1 MEPVKQGD
9 EWMRLHFEHYRGLS
23 RMTGEIVSA
32 GEDGVL
38 LCLLNAGR
46 SMLSGEIVSRM
57 GLTTGRVANI
67 LKHME
72 ACGMILRAQD
82 REDKRRV
89 HVSLTDSGRERA
101 EEALRE
107 LADSHR
113 ALLDHLGA
121 RDAGELLRLL
131 RRCASYY
138 ETK

>member
-1 MEPVKQGD
+1 MDWKSREQ
-9 EWMRLHFEHYRGLS
+9 RLDALSCTHLKELYRLG
-23 RMTGEIVSA
+23 SA
-32 GEDGVL
+32 IATQGEDGLL
-38 LCLLNAGR
+38 LCLYAENR
-46 SMLSGEIVSRM
+46 PMLSGELVERM